1 MLARRNANVYPS
13 AVGFE
18 GNDEAD
24 RASGLTIDA
33 VCNNAL
39 DRGDSSLQYH
49 LTTDASK
56 TRRAGGYLFQP
67 PQHPSGT
74 KATEVSPNDHS
85 IVMFMS

>member
-56 TRRAGGYLFQP
+56 PGELEGTCSSYL
-67 PQHPSGT
+67 
-74 KATEVSPNDHS
+74 S
-85 IVMFMS
+85 IRPARKRLKSRQMITQL